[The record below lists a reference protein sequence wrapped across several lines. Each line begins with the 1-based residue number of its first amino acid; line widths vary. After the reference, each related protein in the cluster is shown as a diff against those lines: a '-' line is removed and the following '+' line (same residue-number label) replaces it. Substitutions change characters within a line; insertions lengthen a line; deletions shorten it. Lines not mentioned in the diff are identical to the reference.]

1 MVRKMVLY
9 LTAALMGMLAAVALS
24 AVFTVTSVTG
34 SGMELNDKPYEKHMV
49 EAVHMEP
56 MGEVTLG
63 KDEIFVLSDDRS
75 SSMDSRNEAI
85 GIIDIGECIG
95 KVCFH

>member
-34 SGMELNDKPYEKHMV
+34 SGMEP
-49 EAVHMEP
+49 AVKN
-56 MGEVTLG
+56 GENIL
-63 KDEIFVLSDDRS
+63 ILSLIHICCHR
-75 SSMDSRNEAI
+75 
-85 GIIDIGECIG
+85 
-95 KVCFH
+95 

>member
-1 MVRKMVLY
+1 MQQM
-9 LTAALMGMLAAVALS
+9 
-24 AVFTVTSVTG
+24 VFTYSLKSAG
-34 SGMELNDKPYEKHMV
+34 SIDVYKRQVEIKDDIFYLNDKPYEKHMV

-85 GIIDIGECIG
+85 GIIAASYTHLDVY
-95 KVCFH
+95 KRQPYDRR